1 MNERFCM
8 VHCSVQAV
16 LQERMEGLRAR
27 FPVAALEAGVEG
39 GELASFNLA
48 LGELGQV
55 LLHPVDTN
63 PNRVSKEN

>member
-1 MNERFCM
+1 MNCALL
-8 VHCSVQAV
+8 CSGSAIV
-16 LQERMEGLRAR
+16 RMEGLRAR

-55 LLHPVDTN
+55 LFTQ
-63 PNRVSKEN
+63 

>member
-1 MNERFCM
+1 
-8 VHCSVQAV
+8 
-16 LQERMEGLRAR
+16 MEGLRAR